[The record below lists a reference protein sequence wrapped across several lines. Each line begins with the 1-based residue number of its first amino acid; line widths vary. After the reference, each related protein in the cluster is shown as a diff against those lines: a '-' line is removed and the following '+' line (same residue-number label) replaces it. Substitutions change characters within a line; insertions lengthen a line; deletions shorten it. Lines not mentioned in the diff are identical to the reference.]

1 MIVFVNNFALKGPAA
16 EFERVFTE
24 TSDFLRVQ
32 PGFLSH
38 RLVRSAKDPQ
48 HYLNIALW
56 ESEAALRAASGL
68 AEFADHAHRLREVAS
83 TDPQFYQPVMERH
96 GETADHQLLPLAR

>member
-1 MIVFVNNFALKGPAA
+1 MIVFMNSFALKAPAA

-24 TSDFLRVQ
+24 SSDFLRVQ

-38 RLVRSAKDPQ
+38 RLVRSTKDRG

-56 ESEAALRAASGL
+56 ESEAALRAATGL
-68 AEFADHAHRLREVAS
+68 PEFGDHARRLREVAS
-83 TDPQFYQPVMERH
+83 TDPQFFEPVMERQRGAA
-96 GETADHQLLPLAR
+96 GEP